1 MDKSRYFF
9 NLVILLLCAA
19 CGGKDPQFREDR
31 NTPNGW
37 RLDQPAVFTI
47 QEDITSPVDLYI
59 HLRND
64 QTYPFSNIF
73 LVATVKSKDSLF
85 ESDTLEYAMAKSNG
99 EWLGTGFSSVKESKL
114 WWKENWQ
121 TQISSP
127 ITIEIAQANRVT
139 GREKAA
145 SQLAGIVSVG
155 LSINA
160 RE

>member
-1 MDKSRYFF
+1 MFIIKE
-9 NLVILLLCAA
+9 NLN
-19 CGGKDPQFREDR
+19 F
-31 NTPNGW
+31 
-37 RLDQPAVFTI
+37 
-47 QEDITSPVDLYI
+47 PVDLYI

-64 QTYPFSNIF
+64 HTYPFSNIF
-73 LVATVKSKDSLF
+73 LIATVKSKDSLI

-121 TQISSP
+121 TEFPSP
-127 ITIEIAQANRVT
+127 LTIEIAQANRVS

-145 SQLAGIVSVG
+145 AQLAGIVSVG

>member
-1 MDKSRYFF
+1 MDNKRFF
-9 NLVILLLCAA
+9 ISLVILFLCAA
-19 CGGKDPQFREDR
+19 CGGKETLFREDQ

-47 QEDITSPVDLYI
+47 QEDLSSAVDLYI

-64 QTYPFSNIF
+64 QAYPFSNIF
-73 LVATVKSKDSLF
+73 LVATVKSKDSLI

-121 TQISSP
+121 TQVSSP
-127 ITIEIAQANRVT
+127 ITIEIAQANRVS

-145 SQLAGIVSVG
+145 VQLAGIVSVG